1 VIIAAPAAGQSHV
14 ALGPLVTLGD
24 DSHFGL
30 GARAEMDLSDHLD
43 IDHEFFRDVFGSA
56 TATYSFQDCRGGS
69 GCGWLELGGNLNVPV
84 SGRTADLVTY
94 VGAGFHIVSAFR
106 EESFVDFR
114 SSPARGTWHRRQT
127 DTSVGLNLIGG
138 LQFEVEAT
146 PAFVEGKLETYRD
159 LARADRALSHQ
170 VFLALLQEG
179 YFLSH
184 TLSMCALSL
193 PMGNEHISGLVAA
206 MDKALDRVLGS

>member
-1 VIIAAPAAGQSHV
+1 VIRGITLALGAVIIAAPAAGQSHV

-30 GARAEMDLSDHLD
+30 GARAEMDLSEHLGFDHD
-43 IDHEFFRDVFGSA
+43 FFRDVFGSA

-84 SGRTADLVTY
+84 SRRTADLVTY

-114 SSPARGTWHRRQT
+114 SSPSRGTWHRRHT

-146 PAFVEGKLETYRD
+146 PAFVEGKLG
-159 LARADRALSHQ
+159 LSGASQ
-170 VFLALLQEG
+170 FL
-179 YFLSH
+179 LS
-184 TLSMCALSL
+184 TGVMLW
-193 PMGNEHISGLVAA
+193 
-206 MDKALDRVLGS
+206 